1 MKHSLL
7 DLQDGI
13 QAFYAREDRKE
24 KVLYWAVNI
33 ALSLLAGFGIG
44 AVWMAF
50 H

>member
-24 KVLYWAVNI
+24 KVLYWVANS
-33 ALSLLAGFGIG
+33 ALLVLAGLALG

>member
-24 KVLYWAVNI
+24 KVLYWVANV
-33 ALSLLAGFGIG
+33 ALLVLAGIG
-44 AVWMAF
+44 VCAVWMAF